1 MAGYFDQLSDVVPV
15 ETIRA
20 MDLAVQRAIHGD
32 GGREGES
39 AVLAGVRALLERCV
53 PRGAHDAEVKRLV
66 QIQRAD
72 SQFNQEALA
81 RRVDEVRREC
91 AEDLR
96 RLARVRGL
104 LNYQRKTVPM
114 EKLREALD
122 TPTE

>member
-1 MAGYFDQLSDVVPV
+1 MAGYFDQLGDVVPV
-15 ETIRA
+15 GTIRA
-20 MDLAVQRAIHGD
+20 MNLAVQRAIHGD

-53 PRGAHDAEVKRLV
+53 PKEVHDAEVNRLV

-72 SQFNQEALA
+72 SRFNQETLA

-96 RLARVRGL
+96 RLARARGL
-104 LNYQRKTVPM
+104 LSYRRKTVPM
-114 EKLREALD
+114 DKLRSALD
-122 TPTE
+122 TPAE